1 MPPRLTLP
9 EHTRLPLSYP
19 RVSDHDVS
27 VVVTSTTSTSYPPS
41 LFSCVTLYTLGI
53 VCNRIVGAIYVTPDA
68 KTVKFS
74 YLDFWGRRNDIICP
88 VTDVLPLS
96 ELEGRITDPY
106 IDLRQYSTPKKLRFS
121 IRLILPIAC
130 PQESDTSCDAWTL
143 TVLTPATWR
152 CGSSN
157 SAMNYPWAMGELA

>member
-1 MPPRLTLP
+1 MLFSFMSIRVEDLVVLNVAAMVAWGSIFQSV
-9 EHTRLPLSYP
+9 RRKSLS
-19 RVSDHDVS
+19 
-27 VVVTSTTSTSYPPS
+27 STSYLRLR

-96 ELEGRITDPY
+96 ELEGRVTDPY

-121 IRLILPIAC
+121 IRYGSIV
-130 PQESDTSCDAWTL
+130 DADNFKK
-143 TVLTPATWR
+143 VF
-152 CGSSN
+152 GN
-157 SAMNYPWAMGELA
+157 IEE